1 MTNSVGELPSVLFV
15 TGTDTG
21 VGKTI
26 VTAALAAAL
35 TANGR
40 SVTVYKPTQAG
51 LEDGDGDIDVV
62 RRLAGVEGA
71 EGIRLPDPMAP
82 VASARRAGLTL
93 PSLPEHVAAIRALAA
108 SHDHTLV
115 EGAGGVLVALTDD
128 GSTLVDIASAVAEA
142 AAIIVCRSG
151 LGTLNHTELTIEAL
165 IGRGVPI
172 AGVVIGSWP
181 AAPSD
186 IDLSNREY
194 LSAHTVQLLG
204 AVPARAGTLDS
215 AAFGEASSGWFA

>member
-1 MTNSVGELPSVLFV
+1 MTPGVSELPSVLFV

-35 TANGR
+35 TASGR
-40 SVTVYKPTQAG
+40 SVAVYKPTQAG
-51 LEDGDGDIDVV
+51 LENGAGDIDVV
-62 RRLAGVEGA
+62 RRLAAVEGA

-82 VASARRAGLTL
+82 VAAAARAGLTL
-93 PSLPEHVAAIRALAA
+93 PSLAEHIAAIRTLSA

-128 GSTLVDIASAVAEA
+128 GGTLADIASAIAEG
-142 AAIIVCRSG
+142 AAIIVCRAG

-165 IGRGVPI
+165 DRRGVPV
-172 AGVVIGSWP
+172 AGLVLGSWP
-181 AAPSD
+181 GAPSE
-186 IDLSNREY
+186 IDLSNRGY
-194 LSAHTVQLLG
+194 LSAHAVQLLG
-204 AVPARAGTLDS
+204 AVAERAGALDAGEFR
-215 AAFGEASSGWFA
+215 AAAPGWFA